1 MLRIQLLGSFEIT
14 YDGEPVL
21 GLAKSRAQALLA
33 YLLLHRRTPQSREY
47 LAYTFWPDSSESQAR
62 TNLRRELH
70 QLRRTLS
77 HAGDFL
83 RSVESQ
89 SIQWN
94 PDIPFSLDV
103 ADFEDALVHADR
115 GSNRLAQREC
125 LQRAAAIYQGDLLP
139 AQYDDWILPKREE
152 LRQKYI
158 QALGQLIALLAVE
171 RDYASAIQCAQR
183 LLRYD
188 PLHEAGY
195 RQLMELYALEND
207 RARALHTYHTCA
219 TVLERELGVPPSDGT
234 LALYERLLNADLL
247 SESAPAAKSLVT
259 SRLVGRDSEWLALLG
274 AWRQSSEGRAHFVL
288 IDGEAGIGKTR
299 LAEELLEWVNR
310 QGIPSARTRS
320 YAAEGSLAFAP
331 IIEWLRS
338 PALRSTLTTLDDI
351 WRAEVARV
359 LPEVRVESLPL
370 TESLSLTQ
378 SWQRQRLFEAMARA
392 ILADEKP
399 KLLLI
404 DDLQWCDQES
414 LEWLRYLLRFAPQAR
429 LLIIGTARTEEAWR
443 EHPLHEFELALR
455 SNGQLT
461 TVDLAPLTGAE
472 TAALASQV
480 SGQTLNPAAAA
491 RLFAASEGNP
501 LFVVELVRAGYHE
514 PGADFEGQQ
523 AVGRHLPDSGA
534 KLPAKMRTV
543 IESRLAQLSPT
554 AQRLAGLA
562 ATIGRSFTF
571 EVLSAACK
579 DDEETVTSGLDE
591 LWRRRIIREQGAH
604 GYDFSHDRIR
614 DVAYAEISP
623 AQRRLFHRRVAE
635 ALEAVY
641 GGELD
646 AISGELAV
654 HCERANLLA
663 KAIQYH
669 RRAAAV
675 ARRAFANEDA
685 IERLSQ
691 ALLLLRSLP
700 ETQERNR
707 QELTLQIDLSGA
719 LQAAR
724 SMTAPEVE
732 AAYRRAEELAHM
744 VGEPPE
750 LFRARWGW
758 WASQFSVS
766 AQSVALEIGTELLAL
781 ATKFQDP
788 DLMLQAHHAL
798 WTSSFTAGDLPA
810 ALAHCEQ
817 GRAIYRPEAHHAQL
831 YIYGGHD
838 AGVCGLS
845 FAGPI
850 QWLLGY
856 PDRALN
862 TARLAL
868 DLSQQFTHPAT
879 VVQPSYWSAILH
891 QLRRDAPAVRLQAEA
906 ACHLSRKYAIPTW
919 QGWDTCLLGWAEG
932 VQGQEADGI
941 EQILRGLVE
950 SRTRRSRL
958 LHAYFMTLLAE
969 VYGRSGQLDR
979 GLQTMDAALTE
990 AEQTGEQWWLAE
1002 MHRLRGDL
1010 LRERHGADD
1019 AAEHSYLRAVEI
1031 SRQQQARSLELRA
1044 TMALCRLWRRQGR
1057 NAQAYPVLS
1066 EIYAWFTEGLDTH
1079 DLRTAKEL
1087 LQQLS

>member
-1 MLRIQLLGSFEIT
+1 MLSIQLLGNFAIT
-14 YDGEPVL
+14 HQGEPVP
-21 GLAKSRAQALLA
+21 GLTGSRAQALLA
-33 YLLLHRRTPQSREY
+33 YLLLHRQAPQSREF
-47 LAYTFWPDSSESQAR
+47 LAYTFWPDSSEPQAR

-70 QLRRTLS
+70 QLRRSLAHTGS
-77 HAGDFL
+77 FL
-83 RSVESQ
+83 RSVDAQ

-94 PDIPFSLDV
+94 TAIPLSLDV
-103 ADFEDALVHADR
+103 ADFEDALAQADR
-115 GSNRLAQREC
+115 SDSVLARKEH
-125 LQRAAAIYQGDLLP
+125 LRRAVTLYQGDLLP
-139 AQYDDWILPKREE
+139 ALYDDWLLPRREE
-152 LRQKYI
+152 LRQGY
-158 QALGQLIALLAVE
+158 LRTLEQLIALLVSG
-171 RDYASAIQCAQR
+171 RDYAAAVQSAQR

-195 RQLMELYALEND
+195 RQLMALYALQND
-207 RARALHTYHTCA
+207 RAHALHTYHTCA
-219 TVLERELGVPPSDGT
+219 TVLERELGAPPSPET
-234 LALYERLLNADLL
+234 QALYERLLTTAEAPNA
-247 SESAPAAKSLVT
+247 APATQAPATAPLI
-259 SRLVGRDSEWLALLG
+259 GRAVEWLALLA
-274 AWRQSSEGRAHFVL
+274 AWRKSSEGRAHCVL
-288 IDGEAGIGKTR
+288 IEGEAGIGKTR
-299 LAEELLEWVNR
+299 LAEELLAWVSR
-310 QGIPSARTRS
+310 QGIAAARTRS

-331 IIEWLRS
+331 VIEWLRS
-338 PALRSTLTTLDDI
+338 PAMRAGLTALDDV
-351 WRAEVARV
+351 WRAEVARI
-359 LPEVRVESLPL
+359 LPELRVEPSHPTASSSLN
-370 TESLSLTQ
+370 Q
-378 SWQRQRLFEAMARA
+378 GWQRQRLFEALGHAC
-392 ILADEKP
+392 LADEKP
-399 KLLLI
+399 KCLLI
-404 DDLQWCDQES
+404 DDLQWCDQET
-414 LEWLRYLLRFAPQAR
+414 LEWLRYLLRFAPRAR
-429 LLIIGTARTEEAWR
+429 LLLLGTARAEEAR
-443 EHPLHEFELALR
+443 QEHPLHEFERALR
-455 SNGQLT
+455 SGEQMT
-461 TVDLAPLTGAE
+461 TIDLSPLTADE
-472 TAALASQV
+472 TTALATQISRHTFDPV
-480 SGQTLNPAAAA
+480 AAA
-491 RLFAASEGNP
+491 RLFAESEGNP
-501 LFVVELVRAGYHE
+501 LFVVELVRARYHQ
-514 PGADFEGQQ
+514 PDADSEGQR
-523 AVGRHLPDSGA
+523 AVAHHLPDSGA
-534 KLPAKMRTV
+534 KLPAKVRTV

-579 DDEETVTSGLDE
+579 EDEDAVTNGLDE
-591 LWRRRIIREQGAH
+591 LWRRRIIREQGVH

-614 DVAYAEISP
+614 DVAYAGVSP
-623 AQRRLFHRRVAE
+623 AQRRLFHRRVVE
-635 ALEAVY
+635 ALEAVR
-641 GGELD
+641 GDELD

-654 HCERANLLA
+654 HCERANLLV

-707 QELTLQIDLSGA
+707 QELSLQIDLSGA

-732 AAYRRAEELAHM
+732 AAYRRAEELAQL

-788 DLMLQAHHAL
+788 DLLLQAHHAL

-817 GRAIYRPEAHHAQL
+817 GRAIYRPETHHAQL
-831 YIYGGHD
+831 YVYGGHD

-862 TARLAL
+862 TDRLAL

-906 ACHLSRKYAIPTW
+906 AGQLSRRYAIPTW
-919 QGWDTCLLGWAEG
+919 QGWDTCLVGWAEG

-941 EQILRGLVE
+941 EQIQRGLVE
-950 SRTRRSRL
+950 SRNRRSRL

-969 VYGRSGQLDR
+969 VYGRSGQLDW
-979 GLQTMDAALTE
+979 GLQTLDAALTE
-990 AEQTGEQWWLAE
+990 AEQTGERWWLAE
-1002 MHRLRGDL
+1002 MHRLAGDL
-1010 LRERHGADD
+1010 RREQGSDS
-1019 AAEHSYLRAVEI
+1019 AAEQAYLRAIEI
-1031 SRQQQARSLELRA
+1031 ARCQQARSLELRA
-1044 TMALCRLWRRQGR
+1044 TTALCRLWRRQGKH
-1057 NAQAYPVLS
+1057 AQAHQSLS
-1066 EIYAWFTEGLDTH
+1066 ELVGWFTEGFDTY
-1079 DLRTAKEL
+1079 DLRVAKEL
-1087 LQQLS
+1087 LQQLTR